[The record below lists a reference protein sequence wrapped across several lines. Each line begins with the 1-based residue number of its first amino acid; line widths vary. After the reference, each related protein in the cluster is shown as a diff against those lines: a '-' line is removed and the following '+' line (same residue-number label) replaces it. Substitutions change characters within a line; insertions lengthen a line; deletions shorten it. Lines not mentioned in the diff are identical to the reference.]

1 MNSNTSSVSVSRP
14 TCFETTPAESSDCPI
29 CFDSID
35 PVNNRIVTT
44 CGHLFHAS
52 CMFQNAAINGFG
64 CPCCRNVLAETPANI
79 NGDDDDDSEEYDDDE
94 SDDSDASYAQHP
106 IEIDHTLTSF
116 RMFHQRIMDEEVEEE
131 PIEFDYDDESDE
143 EYELDED
150 DPSLATVDDIANHF
164 AANGFT
170 LSDAFLI
177 ILNRKRTDRI
187 KDKQF
192 IDDTIRTIKQL
203 DNASKRNFYA

>member
-1 MNSNTSSVSVSRP
+1 MNSS
-14 TCFETTPAESSDCPI
+14 TCFETTPAESTDCPI
-29 CFDSID
+29 CFDAID
-35 PVNNRIVTT
+35 AVTNRIVTT

-64 CPCCRNVLAETPANI
+64 CPCCRNVLADTPVNI
-79 NGDDDDDSEEYDDDE
+79 NGDDDDYSEEYDDDE
-94 SDDSDASYAQHP
+94 SDDSDDSYAQNH
-106 IEIDHTLTSF
+106 DHSLTSF
-116 RMFHQRIMDEEVEEE
+116 RMFHQRIMDEPVEEE
-131 PIEFDYDDESDE
+131 PNEDDYDDESDE
-143 EYELDED
+143 DFDLDED